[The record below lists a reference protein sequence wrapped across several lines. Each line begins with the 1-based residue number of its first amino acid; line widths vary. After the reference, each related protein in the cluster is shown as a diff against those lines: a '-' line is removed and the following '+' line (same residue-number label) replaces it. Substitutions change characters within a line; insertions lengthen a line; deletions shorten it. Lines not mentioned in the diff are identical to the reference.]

1 MQTEEVSRQACVCR
15 SGSPCLR
22 LGEQWC
28 VPLLTGRHFPRLC
41 LLLLSPRSFLT
52 ESGRHFPGL
61 CLLLS
66 LSPRSFLTE
75 PGRHFTRLCLL
86 LPSLRSLLSE
96 SGRHFPRLCLLL
108 SLSPRS
114 FLTEPG
120 RHFPRLCLLLL
131 SPHSFL
137 TEPGRHF
144 THLCLLSLSLHSFL
158 AEPLQ
163 LQALHLPF
171 PPPLA
176 PSLSPLGTG
185 RWLPPRQCFGP
196 MLMTSRTPSCEY
208 YCTEPRAPQGWELHL
223 THLWIS

>member
-1 MQTEEVSRQACVCR
+1 MQTEEVSCQACVCR

-41 LLLLSPRSFLT
+41 LLLLSLRSFLT
-52 ESGRHFPGL
+52 ESG
-61 CLLLS
+61 C
-66 LSPRSFLTE
+66 
-75 PGRHFTRLCLL
+75 
-86 LPSLRSLLSE
+86 
-96 SGRHFPRLCLLL
+96 HFPRLCLLL
-108 SLSPRS
+108 SLSPR
-114 FLTEPG
+114 
-120 RHFPRLCLLLL
+120 
-131 SPHSFL
+131 SFL

-185 RWLPPRQCFGP
+185 RWLPPCQCFGP

-208 YCTEPRAPQGWELHL
+208 YCTEPRAPRGWELHL